1 MANTTNFI
9 SSFLKQSL
17 RKFDNIIIKHTFV
30 NMTPGKISNILQ
42 NEFIASSASVGPTSV
57 FPRGERMI

>member
-17 RKFDNIIIKHTFV
+17 RKFDNIVIKHTFV

-42 NEFIASSASVGPTSV
+42 NEFIASSGFSGASNSV
-57 FPRGERMI
+57 FLEVRE